1 MKFKKLTIKNI
12 GSIESKTIDF
22 TANPL
27 GSASLFLISGP
38 TGSGKSI
45 ILDAVCLA
53 LYGKAVRLEKVSNR
67 ESYMDPQFNCTAD
80 GSISLSDA
88 RQLVRR
94 GTTSA
99 CAELVFE
106 GNDGREYTASWNATR
121 GKKENIKSRLTASRH
136 IKSADGSVDCNKEN
150 ECNDCIASAN
160 VVGLKFGEFCRT
172 TLLAQG

>member
-45 ILDAVCLA
+45 ILDSICLA

-67 ESYMDPQFNCTAD
+67 ENYMDPEFNCTAD
-80 GSISLSDA
+80 
-88 RQLVRR
+88 
-94 GTTSA
+94 
-99 CAELVFE
+99 
-106 GNDGREYTASWNATR
+106 
-121 GKKENIKSRLTASRH
+121 
-136 IKSADGSVDCNKEN
+136 
-150 ECNDCIASAN
+150 
-160 VVGLKFGEFCRT
+160 
-172 TLLAQG
+172 